1 MNEEEAFALLAGI
14 DAPRPLPATLE
25 RDLLIALRDDG
36 ALLAADV
43 ARPLPDDLRR
53 RLEATLT
60 TASARPVPDDVRRH
74 VLRATSSH
82 LPRFAAAAAAVVLVA
97 GSLLVATRD
106 RGSVDD
112 GVDAASEQLT
122 AKDDG
127 ATIDESGAGARE
139 FAQRSSAPPAAAS
152 DSSSGG
158 TAATSSFAFT
168 VDVVGDRSTSVA
180 AGFDA
185 YIERL
190 NRTGGIDGRTVA
202 TITGAP
208 GLLTVNL
215 GDEPAE
221 QTSGGVTL
229 ETAFMSRDRLGV
241 GAATVGSA
249 VEVQAERAVAAAYPE
264 RTDARA
270 TVVVSEGA
278 TWDAAADAVAAALRA
293 RGVRPHRV
301 RYAPGVR
308 STGSATFLALSPAD
322 ARAHLATRPVPPS
335 RGIWGLA
342 SAYDDRQPL
351 GALTVL
357 SPFTPAG
364 GAEEAA
370 LRAALPDGAL
380 TAEAI
385 HGWVTAEA
393 TVELLRRTGGRA
405 VTAADLASLAGWRS
419 AWAVAPF
426 GTPAAVPLRAENG
439 RFAPD

>member
-1 MNEEEAFALLAGI
+1 MNEEEAFALLDGI

-36 ALLAADV
+36 ALAAADSPR
-43 ARPLPDDLRR
+43 ALPDDLRR
-53 RLEATLT
+53 RLEATLV
-60 TASARPVPDDVRRH
+60 TASARPVPDEVRRR
-74 VLRATSSH
+74 VLRATSSR

-106 RGSVDD
+106 RGSVDE

-122 AKDDG
+122 AKDDAVPTDDLG
-127 ATIDESGAGARE
+127 ADARE
-139 FAQRSSAPPAAAS
+139 FAQRSAAPPAATSESADSGAAAS
-152 DSSSGG
+152 SL
-158 TAATSSFAFT
+158 ALT
-168 VDVVGDRSTSVA
+168 VDVVGDRSSAVA
-180 AGFDA
+180 VGFDA
-185 YIERL
+185 YLQRL
-190 NRTGGIDGRTVA
+190 NASGGIDGRTVA

-221 QTSGGVTL
+221 QTSRGVTL
-229 ETAFMSRDRLGV
+229 ETAFVSRDRLGV
-241 GAATVGSA
+241 DVATVGSA
-249 VEVQAERAVAAAYPE
+249 VEVQAERAVAAAYPQW
-264 RTDARA
+264 TDARA
-270 TVVVSEGA
+270 TVFVSEGA
-278 TWDAAADAVAAALRA
+278 TWDAAADAVVAALRA
-293 RGVRPHRV
+293 KGVRPNRI

-322 ARAHLATRPVPPS
+322 ARAHLSTRPVAPS
-335 RGIWGLA
+335 RGIWGVA

-351 GALTVL
+351 ATLTVL
-357 SPFTPAG
+357 SPVAPAG

-380 TAEAI
+380 TAGAI

-393 TVELLRRTGGRA
+393 TVELLRRTAGRV
-405 VTAADLASLAGWRS
+405 VTPADLQALAGWRS
-419 AWAVAPF
+419 VWAVAPF

-439 RFAPD
+439 RFTPK